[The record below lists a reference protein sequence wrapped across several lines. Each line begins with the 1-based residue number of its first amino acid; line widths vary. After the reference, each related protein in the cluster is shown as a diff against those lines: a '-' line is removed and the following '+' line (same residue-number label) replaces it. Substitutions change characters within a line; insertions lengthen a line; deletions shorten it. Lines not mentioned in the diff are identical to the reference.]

1 MAKPNFKVIFNDV
14 DKPDLDHFF
23 KDRLISLSILDA
35 TDDNDDHVDMIF
47 SNPERCLEAPEFGD
61 KMKVLIG
68 YGQNKNLVLINEYI
82 LDEWQITRPP
92 ESIMISGGT
101 QDGIGEFETHK
112 RRMVPLDADKNVGI
126 SLHEIL
132 KKIADRYGKKYH
144 ISDQLKDA
152 FIVTERNDQS
162 DLQYLHALVS
172 AMDGAVKVTGN
183 IISLVKLGLGKN
195 AKGEAIPP
203 IVINMDDI
211 WNFNLTSSRNNVYDG
226 VIAYY
231 YDKNKSKPSFF
242 EDIRE
247 KDPYSKESSGGVLD
261 DKKKLIPGKHAFT
274 MPHVYINK
282 RKAQNMAYKKL
293 DELKRREQKLTFTTI
308 GNPNI
313 AVETPIK
320 LLSGIE
326 SLPVCWIVDSVHHSL
341 SEKGFTST
349 VTAFKPIPVEG
360 EKCPCDR
367 NHRQTEVL

>member
-14 DKPDLDHFF
+14 DKPDRDHFF

-152 FIVTERNDQS
+152 FIVTEQNDQS

-195 AKGEAIPP
+195 AKGEEIPP

-211 WNFNLTSSRNNVYDG
+211 WNFNLTSSRNNIYDG
-226 VIAYY
+226 VIASYY
-231 YDKNKSKPSFF
+231 ANDEVRPSFF
-242 EDIRE
+242 DDISEDQYA
-247 KDPYSKESSGGVLD
+247 KTSAGNVLD
-261 DKKKLIPGKHAFT
+261 KEYRLISGKHAFT
-274 MPHVYINK
+274 MPSVYIDF
-282 RKAQNMAYKKL
+282 KAANYAANQKL

-326 SLPVCWIVDSVHHSL
+326 SLPVCWIVDSVRHSL

-349 VTAFKPIPVEG
+349 ITAFKPIPVEG